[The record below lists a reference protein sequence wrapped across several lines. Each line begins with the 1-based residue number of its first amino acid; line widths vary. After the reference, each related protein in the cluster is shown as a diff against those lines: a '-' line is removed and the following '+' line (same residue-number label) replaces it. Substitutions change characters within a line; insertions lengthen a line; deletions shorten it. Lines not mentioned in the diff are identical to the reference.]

1 MGVKIFDRESSHS
14 GNIGDVFTT
23 LDFYHNLTE
32 AAWCGA
38 MDGARATLGLGFSF
52 IGNVRTIFWKVVR
65 CGVADIGWWGPNRIF
80 RLLTLFPRAPTCSD
94 KGPRLRRDCRG
105 VI

>member
-1 MGVKIFDRESSHS
+1 MGVKIFDRESPQS
-14 GNIGDVFTT
+14 GNIGGVFTT

-32 AAWCGA
+32 AAWCRA
-38 MDGARATLGLGFSF
+38 MDGARATLGLGFS
-52 IGNVRTIFWKVVR
+52 VST
-65 CGVADIGWWGPNRIF
+65 CG
-80 RLLTLFPRAPTCSD
+80 D